1 MRRPHARW
9 PPVPGSRW
17 HADAPAVSLWIW
29 RAAVLHAPAPSR
41 QPNLTLPPAA
51 TLIVGTTCCGRGCS
65 SDSGM
70 QACPTQVGE
79 RGDCVP
85 QRPAELADLPLEAGL
100 RAATTSHIRAGQRTH
115 WSFKQFRPGVL
126 MLNIAAAGV
135 APACRTKRG
144 TPDRQPADAA
154 SLRSPNAAR
163 LKRRIPTGKLV
174 PRQACPK
181 YARVVQNRAGS
192 NLQAVDTTTGG
203 NRWRD
208 SKSADRK
215 VMGVRPPPPGTTLRY
230 SKHII

>member
-1 MRRPHARW
+1 M
-9 PPVPGSRW
+9 
-17 HADAPAVSLWIW
+17 DAPAVSPSTV
-29 RAAVLHAPAPSR
+29 RAAVLHAPALPRRPEPNPASGRNTHRWDGVLRSRMLLGLSTACIQPRRGQRALCRHISATDRTGRPS
-41 QPNLTLPPAA
+41 P
-51 TLIVGTTCCGRGCS
+51 
-65 SDSGM
+65 
-70 QACPTQVGE
+70 
-79 RGDCVP
+79 
-85 QRPAELADLPLEAGL
+85 EAGL
-100 RAATTSHIRAGQRTH
+100 RVATSSPSVPDQRTH